1 MFKKLPFGIDFVVKQ
16 DLVSQGVELIDNST
30 GYSFNCPFCE
40 QRGLKPDHRHK
51 YNVNIYK
58 NVGHC
63 MRCGAGHGILGLHQ
77 ALSKNAITLEEAK
90 IDLMN
95 RWNGLPSDVQIE
107 MSRTLEIR
115 EEENKKQLYP
125 APIEVR
131 DDVYRRFLDQLSLS
145 KKHHDDLIA
154 RGLSEEEIV
163 QGMYKSVPAVGFQ
176 TFASNAFTYE
186 TRDALKRHWQWGIPG
201 FYDIRT
207 DAPKVVRCS
216 PGYFVPVRDEYYMI
230 SGMQIRYDPLPA
242 DAPKEKKEHYA
253 KYKWFVSNYK
263 EKKDGCTASGCEN
276 IHYATRFFKTPESLI
291 LTEGVLKADI
301 TSRLAGRI
309 KDKDPV
315 PVLGLVGVYNTE
327 NLAFELTKLKEH
339 GMKHVVI
346 AVDMDYLEKPQVA
359 SAMQNIH
366 EIVEG
371 VGLTCEDFRWKK
383 EYKGIDDYLL
393 AVYNRRLEK
402 KQIQNQ

>member
-1 MFKKLPFGIDFVVKQ
+1 MH
-16 DLVSQGVELIDNST
+16 
-30 GYSFNCPFCE
+30 
-40 QRGLKPDHRHK
+40 GLWVREHPLC
-51 YNVNIYK
+51 N
-58 NVGHC
+58 
-63 MRCGAGHGILGLHQ
+63 
-77 ALSKNAITLEEAK
+77 
-90 IDLMN
+90 
-95 RWNGLPSDVQIE
+95 
-107 MSRTLEIR
+107 EI
-115 EEENKKQLYP
+115 
-125 APIEVR
+125 
-131 DDVYRRFLDQLSLS
+131 
-145 KKHHDDLIA
+145 
-154 RGLSEEEIV
+154 
-163 QGMYKSVPAVGFQ
+163 
-176 TFASNAFTYE
+176 
-186 TRDALKRHWQWGIPG
+186 
-201 FYDIRT
+201 
-207 DAPKVVRCS
+207 
-216 PGYFVPVRDEYYMI
+216 
-230 SGMQIRYDPLPA
+230 
-242 DAPKEKKEHYA
+242 
-253 KYKWFVSNYK
+253 
-263 EKKDGCTASGCEN
+263 
-276 IHYATRFFKTPESLI
+276 FKTPESLI